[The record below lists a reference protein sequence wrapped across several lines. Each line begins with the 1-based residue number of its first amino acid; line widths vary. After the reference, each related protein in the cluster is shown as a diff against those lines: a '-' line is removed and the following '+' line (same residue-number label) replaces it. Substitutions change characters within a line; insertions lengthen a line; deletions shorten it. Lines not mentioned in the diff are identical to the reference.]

1 MQLGCNGD
9 GSSFVMCL
17 VLRFRLLPISLFLK
31 RFFSLICN
39 NCILNRAHLVVDER
53 KLESDVI
60 GSYESLK
67 TQGTYEKEYL
77 E

>member
-1 MQLGCNGD
+1 
-9 GSSFVMCL
+9 
-17 VLRFRLLPISLFLK
+17 LPISLFLK
-31 RFFSLICN
+31 RFFSLVCN